1 MQKRPLAED
10 EFINALARFP
20 RTYQD
25 DNDKF
30 KVRASCLLE
39 WPQHCDVGPTVALR
53 SSLMPSLVLLPF
65 ARPLQLPCPAR
76 RTVARKKERKARR
89 SSCASVSFV
98 GGATCERALRVPG
111 GSVCASQQKEQ
122 SVKGVR
128 AGDRKWKK
136 TRRKTVRRQSQKIN
150 GEHVHE
156 EYTPCLRQASDTRKI
171 NTRRNRHESK

>member
-89 SSCASVSFV
+89 SS
-98 GGATCERALRVPG
+98 
-111 GSVCASQQKEQ
+111 VCASQQKEQ